1 MSDLTPIDK
10 LKLEKLFGM
19 STGYVLDFT
28 NRTFQEFILDCTGID
43 IYDDKYAYASGS
55 KANRLRAFWA
65 KEPNY
70 IVGKLI
76 SALLEYWKTL
86 KTTNYQEI
94 TKEEQILFN
103 DCCKI
108 AKRLRQDSPVEH
120 IDAIQP
126 NIDDRDFSLLAK
138 SIRESIQKN
147 EPEVALDRLHTFVVK
162 YIRQLCKKHGIQYD
176 KNKPIHSLFG
186 EYVKFLKQNKMIESQ
201 MTERILKSS
210 ISILEAF
217 NEVRNNRSFAHD
229 NPILNYNESILIFNN
244 ISSIIKFL
252 NSIEMKFLEGDEQ
265 NKVDT
270 EWGDFSFK
278 NNT

>member
-1 MSDLTPIDK
+1 MSDLTVIEKFK
-10 LKLEKLFGM
+10 LAKLFEM
-19 STGYVLDFT
+19 STGYVLNFT

-76 SALLEYWKTL
+76 SALLEYWRTL
-86 KTTNYQEI
+86 KITNYQEI
-94 TKEEQILFN
+94 TEEEQILFN
-103 DCCKI
+103 ECCKI
-108 AKRLRQDSPVEH
+108 AERLRQDSPVEH

-138 SIRESIQKN
+138 SIRENIQKN

-176 KNKPIHSLFG
+176 KNKPLHSLFG
-186 EYVKFLKQNKMIESQ
+186 EYVKFLKQNNMIESQ

-217 NEVRNNRSFAHD
+217 NEVRNNQSFAHD

-252 NSIEMKFLEGDEQ
+252 NSIEMKFLEEDEQ
-265 NKVDT
+265 NRIDT
-270 EWGDFSFK
+270 EWGNFSFK
-278 NNT
+278 DNT

>member
-1 MSDLTPIDK
+1 MSDLTVIEK
-10 LKLEKLFGM
+10 FKLEKLFGM
-19 STGYVLDFT
+19 STGYVLNFT
-28 NRTFQEFILDCTGID
+28 NRTFQEFILDSTGID

-94 TKEEQILFN
+94 TEEEQILFN
-103 DCCKI
+103 ECCEI
-108 AKRLRQDSPVEH
+108 AERLRQDSPVEH
-120 IDAIQP
+120 IDAIQA

-138 SIRESIQKN
+138 SIRESIQKK

-162 YIRQLCKKHGIQYD
+162 YIRQLCEKHGIQYD
-176 KNKPIHSLFG
+176 KNKPLHSLFG
-186 EYVKFLKQNKMIESQ
+186 EYVKFLKQNNMIESQ

-252 NSIEMKFLEGDEQ
+252 NSIEMKFLEEDEQ
-265 NKVDT
+265 NRIDT

-278 NNT
+278 K